1 MKINI
6 IGGGPAG
13 MYFAILMK
21 ARDQDH
27 EVTVLEEKDGLGLEA
42 TGANA
47 GIIAPGHSF
56 AWASPRACS

>member
-21 ARDQDH
+21 SADAAHDAVIRP
-27 EVTVLEEKDGLGLEA
+27 LESLAATRPGTRMVPALGEDGSA
-42 TGANA
+42 
-47 GIIAPGHSF
+47 
-56 AWASPRACS
+56 